1 MSLREPGRSRRTPA
15 NHVVRRAAER
25 IASYGTDNDW
35 RPATGSYGSS
45 VASFPDDRQHARCRL
60 SDPAQ
65 PRDITIALAIGG
77 NLGDR
82 AANLRDA
89 MRRLVAGGVRVDA
102 VSSLY
107 ETPPWG
113 YTDQP
118 SFLNGALRG
127 RTNLA
132 PHDLLALVKRIEHEL
147 GREPSFRNAP
157 RPVDIDIA
165 LYGDC
170 VINEPGLH
178 VPHPGLP
185 ERAFVL
191 VPLAEIAGA
200 WKHPT
205 LGKTIAELRAALGP
219 ADEIKPCLAPA
230 RWAYITG
237 ETEQAPPSIGD
248 ESKPAMMIGLS
259 ADSSLHP
266 CYHARVLSL
275 HRSREYWTEIR
286 RLGVRSRGGDAFFAH
301 LGFVAVQVDGVGQ
314 ETARRVEALNNDETV
329 VATAPSERTALLITG
344 TPVGI
349 ANLARS
355 LGANPDANVQ
365 AVSTALRLAIQRY
378 ENSPTTATV
387 GTHTFDWA
395 TRVVVMGILNVTP
408 DSFSDA
414 GKYFTLDGAV
424 RRAREMA
431 AQGATMI
438 EVGGQSAQPGTV
450 ISVDEELCRIVPLL
464 GRLRDEISLPL
475 AVDTF
480 RVGVA
485 RGAVAAGAV
494 YINDISGGGD
504 EHDGMAH
511 LAAETGALLGIMHLR
526 GKPKE
531 KQWETAYESVM
542 DEVTGF
548 LHERIGRAV
557 GVGVAREKIVID
569 PGLGFGKEA
578 PHDLAV
584 MHRFAELRSF
594 GLPILLATSRKN
606 YLSDTMGRTAHDLL
620 PETAAAVTYGIAQG
634 ANIIRV
640 HDVAFMARIAHLM
653 PHILRHST

>member
-1 MSLREPGRSRRTPA
+1 LSGA
-15 NHVVRRAAER
+15 
-25 IASYGTDNDW
+25 
-35 RPATGSYGSS
+35 
-45 VASFPDDRQHARCRL
+45 FPDGSAEV
-60 SDPAQ
+60 
-65 PRDITIALAIGG
+65 ALAIGG

-89 MRRLVAGGVRVDA
+89 VRRLIAGGVTVDA

-113 YTDQP
+113 YADQP
-118 SFLNGALRG
+118 PFLNGALRG
-127 RTNLA
+127 RTTLA
-132 PHDLLALVKRIEHEL
+132 PHDLLALAKRVEQEL
-147 GREPSFRNAP
+147 GRAPSFRNAP

-165 LYGDC
+165 LYGDR
-170 VINEPGLH
+170 VLDEPGLR

-191 VPLAEIAGA
+191 VPLAEVAGS
-200 WKHPT
+200 WMHPT

-219 ADEIKPCLAPA
+219 ADEIKEFLTPA
-230 RWAYITG
+230 RWAYSTPEMSHIESMT
-237 ETEQAPPSIGD
+237 TELPNAAIVISTDFSTHPSHH
-248 ESKPAMMIGLS
+248 S
-259 ADSSLHP
+259 
-266 CYHARVLSL
+266 RVLAL
-275 HRSREYWTEIR
+275 HSSREFWNETR
-286 RLGVRSRGGDAFFAH
+286 RLGMRGRAGDAFFAH
-301 LGFVAVQVDGVGQ
+301 LGFCCVQINGVHQ
-314 ETARRVEALNNDETV
+314 TTARSVARVAND
-329 VATAPSERTALLITG
+329 ATTIVTTDMEQTAILATG
-344 TPVGI
+344 TPLGLYDLAKSLESSEASDVRDVGI
-349 ANLARS
+349 S
-355 LGANPDANVQ
+355 
-365 AVSTALRLAIQRY
+365 LRLAIERHRT
-378 ENSPTTATV
+378 SPATVTV

-395 TRVVVMGILNVTP
+395 NRVHVMGILNATP

-414 GKYFTLDGAV
+414 GKYFQFDDAL
-424 RRAREMA
+424 RRAHEMA

-438 EVGGQSAQPGTV
+438 EVGGQTARPGTL
-450 ISVDEELCRIVPLL
+450 IPEDEELSRILPLL
-464 GRLRDEISLPL
+464 ERLRDEIGLPL

-485 RGAVAAGAV
+485 RGAVEAGAV
-494 YINDISGGGD
+494 YINDIGGGGD
-504 EHDGMAH
+504 AGDGMAR
-511 LAAETGALLGIMHLR
+511 LAAETGVLLGIMHLR

-531 KQWETAYESVM
+531 KQWDLAYASVM

-578 PHDLAV
+578 SHDLEV
-584 MHRFAELRSF
+584 MHRFSELRSF

-606 YLSDTMGRTAHDLL
+606 YLSDTMGRTVHDLL

-634 ANIIRV
+634 ANIIRI
-640 HDVAFMARIAHLM
+640 HDVAFMARIAQLM

>member
-1 MSLREPGRSRRTPA
+1 MAPTNEQ
-15 NHVVRRAAER
+15 
-25 IASYGTDNDW
+25 
-35 RPATGSYGSS
+35 RPATAPQGLGS
-45 VASFPDDRQHARCRL
+45 VAAAGRDGRHPGDACFPGDARQARCRL
-60 SDPAQ
+60 RDPVQPSD
-65 PRDITIALAIGG
+65 INIALAIGG

-89 MRRLVAGGVRVDA
+89 VRRLVAGGVRVDA

-118 SFLNGALRG
+118 SFLNGAIRG
-127 RTNLA
+127 RTNRT
-132 PHDLLALVKRIEHEL
+132 PHDLLTLIKRIEHDL
-147 GREPSFRNAP
+147 GREASFRNAP

-178 VPHPGLP
+178 IPHLGLP

-219 ADEIKPCLAPA
+219 ADEIKQHLAPA
-230 RWAYITG
+230 RWAYSSG
-237 ETEQAPPSIGD
+237 E
-248 ESKPAMMIGLS
+248 K
-259 ADSSLHP
+259 
-266 CYHARVLSL
+266 
-275 HRSREYWTEIR
+275 
-286 RLGVRSRGGDAFFAH
+286 
-301 LGFVAVQVDGVGQ
+301 
-314 ETARRVEALNNDETV
+314 
-329 VATAPSERTALLITG
+329 
-344 TPVGI
+344 
-349 ANLARS
+349 
-355 LGANPDANVQ
+355 
-365 AVSTALRLAIQRY
+365 AVSPAVRLAIEQRHTF
-378 ENSPTTATV
+378 PATV
-387 GTHTFDWA
+387 TVGKHTFDWA
-395 TRVVVMGILNVTP
+395 NRVVVMGILNATP
-408 DSFSDA
+408 DSFSDG
-414 GKYFTLDGAV
+414 GKYFHCDDALRHAY
-424 RRAREMA
+424 EMA
-431 AQGATMI
+431 EQGATMI
-438 EVGGQSAQPGTV
+438 EVGGQSARPGAL

-464 GRLRDEISLPL
+464 ERLRGAIGLPL

-485 RGAVAAGAV
+485 RGAVTAGAV

-504 EHDGMAH
+504 EDDGMAR
-511 LAAETGALLGIMHLR
+511 LAAETGVLLGIIHLR

-531 KQWETAYESVM
+531 KQWNTAYESVM

-557 GVGVAREKIVID
+557 GVGVAREKIIID

-584 MHRFAELRSF
+584 MHHFSELRSF

-606 YLSDTMGRTAHDLL
+606 YLSDTMGRAVHDLL

-640 HDVAFMARIAHLM
+640 HDVAFMACIAQLM
-653 PHILRHST
+653 PHILHQTTR

>member
-1 MSLREPGRSRRTPA
+1 
-15 NHVVRRAAER
+15 
-25 IASYGTDNDW
+25 
-35 RPATGSYGSS
+35 
-45 VASFPDDRQHARCRL
+45 L
-60 SDPAQ
+60 SDPTQ
-65 PRDITIALAIGG
+65 PREVTVALAIGG

-89 MRRLVAGGVRVDA
+89 VRRLVTGGVQVDA

-113 YTDQP
+113 YADQP

-127 RTNLA
+127 RTTLA
-132 PHDLLALVKRIEHEL
+132 PHDLLALVKQIEHDL

-191 VPLAEIAGA
+191 VPLAEVAGS
-200 WKHPT
+200 WVHPT

-219 ADEIKPCLAPA
+219 ADEIKRYRAPA
-230 RWAYITG
+230 RWAYITP
-237 ETEQAPPSIGD
+237 EMDRSREAAEIVVDTTTHAHYP
-248 ESKPAMMIGLS
+248 
-259 ADSSLHP
+259 
-266 CYHARVLSL
+266 ARVLAL
-275 HRSREYWTEIR
+275 HTANELHAALRRFGVADDAATEFATGAKKVIVQIDGISRYDARIAADYLQTFAGATCI
-286 RLGVRSRGGDAFFAH
+286 GGDANHA
-301 LGFVAVQVDGVGQ
+301 
-314 ETARRVEALNNDETV
+314 
-329 VATAPSERTALLITG
+329 ALLIT
-344 TPVGI
+344 
-349 ANLARS
+349 NLPTWFRS
-355 LGANPDANVQ
+355 RRGALEAHDDGAPEYRERVQ
-365 AVSTALRLAIQRY
+365 RICEAAHLAIQRH
-378 ENSPTTATV
+378 ESVPATV
-387 GTHTFDWA
+387 TVGSHIFDWA
-395 TRVVVMGILNVTP
+395 NRVEIVGILNATP

-414 GKYFTLDGAV
+414 GKHFKFDDAL
-424 RRAREMA
+424 RRAHEMA
-431 AQGATMI
+431 EQGATMI
-438 EVGGQSAQPGTV
+438 EVGGQSAQPGML

-464 GRLRDEISLPL
+464 ERLRDEISLPL

-480 RVGVA
+480 RIGVA

-494 YINDISGGGD
+494 YINDIGGGGD
-504 EHDGMAH
+504 AGDGMAR
-511 LAAETGALLGIMHLR
+511 LAAETGVLLGIMHLR
-526 GKPKE
+526 GRPKE
-531 KQWETAYESVM
+531 KQWDTTYESVM

-578 PHDLAV
+578 PHDLEV

-594 GLPILLATSRKN
+594 GLPTLLATSRKN
-606 YLSDTMGRTAHDLL
+606 YLSDTMGRTVHDLL
-620 PETAAAVTYGIAQG
+620 PETAAMVAHGIAQG

-640 HDVAFMARIAHLM
+640 HDVAFMARIAQLM
-653 PHILRHST
+653 PHILRHTAG

>member
-1 MSLREPGRSRRTPA
+1 
-15 NHVVRRAAER
+15 
-25 IASYGTDNDW
+25 
-35 RPATGSYGSS
+35 
-45 VASFPDDRQHARCRL
+45 L

-65 PRDITIALAIGG
+65 PSDINIALAIGG

-89 MRRLVAGGVRVDA
+89 VRRLVAGGVRVDA

-127 RTNLA
+127 RTHLA
-132 PHDLLALVKRIEHEL
+132 PRDLLALVKRIEHEL

-178 VPHPGLP
+178 IPHPGLP

-200 WKHPT
+200 WMHPT
-205 LGKTIAELRAALGP
+205 LGKTIADLRAALGP
-219 ADEIKPCLAPA
+219 ADENKHYLAPA
-230 RWAYITG
+230 RWAYITP
-237 ETEQAPPSIGD
+237 EMERSPTPIDD
-248 ESKPAMMIGLS
+248 EPKPARCRTLP
-259 ADSSLHP
+259 A
-266 CYHARVLSL
+266 
-275 HRSREYWTEIR
+275 
-286 RLGVRSRGGDAFFAH
+286 
-301 LGFVAVQVDGVGQ
+301 
-314 ETARRVEALNNDETV
+314 TV
-329 VATAPSERTALLITG
+329 
-344 TPVGI
+344 
-349 ANLARS
+349 
-355 LGANPDANVQ
+355 
-365 AVSTALRLAIQRY
+365 
-378 ENSPTTATV
+378 TV

-395 TRVVVMGILNVTP
+395 NRVVVMGILNATP
-408 DSFSDA
+408 DSFSDG
-414 GKYFTLDGAV
+414 GKHFQFDAAR
-424 RRAREMA
+424 RRAYEMA
-431 AQGATMI
+431 AQGAMMI
-438 EVGGQSAQPGTV
+438 EVGGQSARPGSL

-464 GRLRDEISLPL
+464 ERLRGEIGLPL

-504 EHDGMAH
+504 DGMAR
-511 LAAETGALLGIMHLR
+511 LAAETGVLLGIMHLR

-531 KQWETAYESVM
+531 KQWDTVYESVM

-557 GVGVAREKIVID
+557 EAGVVREKIVID

-578 PHDLAV
+578 PHDLEV

-606 YLSDTMGRTAHDLL
+606 YLSDTMGHTAHDLL

-653 PHILRHST
+653 PHILRHTAG

>member
-1 MSLREPGRSRRTPA
+1 M
-15 NHVVRRAAER
+15 N
-25 IASYGTDNDW
+25 
-35 RPATGSYGSS
+35 
-45 VASFPDDRQHARCRL
+45 
-60 SDPAQ
+60 
-65 PRDITIALAIGG
+65 IALAIGG

-82 AANLRDA
+82 AANLREA
-89 MRRLVAGGVRVDA
+89 VRRLVESGVQVDA

-118 SFLNGALRG
+118 AFLNGALRG

-132 PHDLLALVKRIEHEL
+132 PRDLLALVKRIEHDL

-178 VPHPGLP
+178 IPHLGLP

-205 LGKTIAELRAALGP
+205 LGKTIAALRAALGP
-219 ADEIKPCLAPA
+219 TDEIKQFLAPA
-230 RWAYITG
+230 RWAYIMP
-237 ETEQAPPSIGD
+237 EMEQSREAPEIAVD
-248 ESKPAMMIGLS
+248 TAT
-259 ADSSLHP
+259 HP
-266 CYHARVLSL
+266 RYHARVLAL
-275 HRSREYWTEIR
+275 HTKSELRAELR
-286 RLGVRSRGGDAFFAH
+286 RLGATERAIAYFFADV
-301 LGFVAVQVDGVGQ
+301 GQTIVRVDGIPLDLVGRMVLASDHLSTSTPSFYNGRAIAGDTEHPALLLTGT
-314 ETARRVEALNNDETV
+314 ETDVNTFGGVLEQSNLFARAITNRSENAADEDAVHAVGTAIHLV
-329 VATAPSERTALLITG
+329 VARYK
-344 TPVGI
+344 
-349 ANLARS
+349 
-355 LGANPDANVQ
+355 NP
-365 AVSTALRLAIQRY
+365 
-378 ENSPTTATV
+378 PATV
-387 GTHTFDWA
+387 SVGKHMFDWA
-395 TRVVVMGILNVTP
+395 NRVVVMGILNATP
-408 DSFSDA
+408 DSFSDG
-414 GKYFTLDGAV
+414 GKYFHFDDAL
-424 RRAREMA
+424 RRAYAMA
-431 AQGATMI
+431 EQGATMI
-438 EVGGQSAQPGTV
+438 EVGGQSAQPGAL

-464 GRLRDEISLPL
+464 ERLRDEIGLPL

-494 YINDISGGGD
+494 YINDIGGGGND
-504 EHDGMAH
+504 GDGMAR
-511 LAAETGALLGIMHLR
+511 LAAETGVLLGLMHLR

-531 KQWETAYESVM
+531 KQWDTAYESVM
-542 DEVTGF
+542 DAVTGF

-606 YLSDTMGRTAHDLL
+606 YLSDTMGRTVHDLL
-620 PETAAAVTYGIAQG
+620 PETAAAVAYGIGQG
-634 ANIIRV
+634 ASIIRV
-640 HDVAFMARIAHLM
+640 HDVAFMARIARLM
-653 PHILRHST
+653 PHILTHAAG